1 MRLSKCVTTLL
12 VIMPRGMSEINFQS
26 PVIWEPQTRCCQFF
40 SDGLK
45 EKVRGRLILQTRA
58 LAEMTC
64 IGLYQVFQES
74 RHTARPRYSLLHLP
88 CVCSESTVC
97 QCQHPVKGREQEVE
111 QNISHRRSL
120 CMYLMQFGR
129 GTCIHARTR
138 GRKSATLLRS
148 LKLLTRALKRAG
160 EQSEKEPDWTQAF
173 LATWLRL
180 MATSSLP
187 WDHSSKPLRWGS
199 LPRQPGA
206 IRPLPMFSKL
216 PAFLLL
222 ILT

>member
-45 EKVRGRLILQTRA
+45 EKVRGRLILQKGA

-120 CMYLMQFGR
+120 CMYLMLTVWQGNLHTR
-129 GTCIHARTR
+129 KDTGKKVCNLVKELKIADKGSKEGWGTVREGTR
-138 GRKSATLLRS
+138 L
-148 LKLLTRALKRAG
+148 
-160 EQSEKEPDWTQAF
+160 D
-173 LATWLRL
+173 
-180 MATSSLP
+180 SSLP
-187 WDHSSKPLRWGS
+187 CNMVAFNGYLLPS
-199 LPRQPGA
+199 LGPQ
-206 IRPLPMFSKL
+206 L
-216 PAFLLL
+216 
-222 ILT
+222 